1 MSFTPEMLKCYLVG
15 GSQDV
20 NHDPEE
26 FIAKVALTLRMG
38 ISALQFREK
47 GTSTLN
53 WSDKVTLGKLLRQ
66 LTHNYQVPLLVDDDL
81 KLAKA
86 IDADGIHV
94 GQSDEAIER
103 VLAEVA
109 PDWIVGYSCHT
120 LTQIDY
126 ANTLKVDYIGS
137 GPIFATQSKADADP
151 VIGLAGLSQLVQRSK
166 HPVVAIGGID
176 VANSANVLTTGAAGL
191 SMISSILSNANPGS
205 AIAQINSLY

>member
-20 NHDPEE
+20 NHDPEQ

-38 ISALQFREK
+38 ISAFQFREK

-66 LTHNYQVPLLVDDDL
+66 LTRNYQVPLFVDDDL
-81 KLAKA
+81 KLARA

-94 GQSDEAIER
+94 GQSDEAIEH
-103 VLAEVA
+103 VLAEAA

-120 LTQIDY
+120 LAQIDY

-151 VIGLAGLSQLVQRSK
+151 VIGLTGLSQLVQRSK
-166 HPVVAIGGID
+166 HPIVAIGGID
-176 VANSANVLTTGAAGL
+176 VANSAEVLTTGAAGL
-191 SMISSILSNANPGS
+191 SMISSILSNPNPGT
-205 AIAQINSLY
+205 AIEHINSLY